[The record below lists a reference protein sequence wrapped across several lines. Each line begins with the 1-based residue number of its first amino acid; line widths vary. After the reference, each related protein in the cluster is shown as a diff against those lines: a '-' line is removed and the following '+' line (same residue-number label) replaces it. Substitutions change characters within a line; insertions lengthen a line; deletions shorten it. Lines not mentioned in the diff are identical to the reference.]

1 MASSQSPEDT
11 RSSGGQTLALGLRV
25 PGDAWGLLAGEEEKH
40 SGCSLH
46 LDVGVPLKISFR
58 KGI

>member
-1 MASSQSPEDT
+1 MASSQSLEDT
-11 RSSGGQTLALGLRV
+11 WSSGGQTLALGLRV

-46 LDVGVPLKISFR
+46 LDVGVLLKISFG